1 MNQTA
6 TALHPFVEDLLLD
19 LELFITDLGEPG
31 MPRERAWQV
40 SNARATLAVLR
51 AELEALEAP

>member
-31 MPRERAWQV
+31 MPPQLAWKV
-40 SNARATLAVLR
+40 SSARATLAVLR
-51 AELEALEAP
+51 AELEELEVS